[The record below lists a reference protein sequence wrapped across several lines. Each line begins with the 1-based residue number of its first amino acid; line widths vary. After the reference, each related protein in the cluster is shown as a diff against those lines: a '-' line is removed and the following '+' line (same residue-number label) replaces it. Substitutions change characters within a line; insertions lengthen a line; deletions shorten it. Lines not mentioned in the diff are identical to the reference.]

1 VSDVFDA
8 WSVAAPLPDGARFAT
23 VEVPAE
29 ERPTHPSEASGSEA
43 SPLLR
48 RLVLDDAGARVLI
61 EGLRRGRQALLDRS
75 ARDVARLLGAVGA
88 RFLDPEDPLRRE
100 ALARLPA
107 TAGVS
112 AEMAQAVLD
121 GMAADWRA
129 SRLERLL
136 DIDLAGGA
144 ALDGFVPDR
153 AGRLV
158 RALGPALTLHV
169 CAGTV
174 SGVSVT
180 SLIRGLLVKS
190 AVLLKPGRGDE
201 VLPVLFRR
209 GLEQA
214 APELAR
220 AAAVVYWPGGQGG
233 DLERVALA
241 GAELA
246 VVHGSDDTVAGV
258 RARVRATTP
267 VVSYP
272 HRLSFGVV
280 GAGAASA
287 SADTLA
293 DRATAAARAV
303 ALFDQ
308 RGCVS
313 PHLFYVLGDAGQAEA
328 FGAALAEALD
338 RLERELPPGPPD
350 AAVAGAL
357 HQVRGTSELLGA
369 AGSGRMWS
377 GGREAAWT
385 VVLEES
391 PTFRPSCLARV
402 VRIKPAR
409 SLDVVLDA
417 VRPFR
422 HHLQTVAVAGLER
435 DLLLELAERLARLGA
450 VRVAP
455 LGAAP
460 WPPPWWNHDGVGPL
474 AALVRWTDVEL

>member
-8 WSVAAPLPDGARFAT
+8 WSVAAPLPAGARFAD

-29 ERPTHPSEASGSEA
+29 ERPAHPSGGEAGEA
-43 SPLLR
+43 DPLLR
-48 RLVLDDAGARVLI
+48 RLVLDNAGARVLV
-61 EGLRRGRQALLDRS
+61 EGLRSGRQALLDRS
-75 ARDVARLLGAVGA
+75 ARDVAHALGAVGA
-88 RFLDPEDPLRRE
+88 RFLDPADPLRRE
-100 ALARLPA
+100 ALERLPA

-112 AEMAQAVLD
+112 AEMARAVLD
-121 GMAADWRA
+121 GMAGDWRA

-136 DIDLAGGA
+136 EIDLAGGA

-153 AGRLV
+153 AGRLL

-174 SGVSVT
+174 PGVSVT

-214 APELAR
+214 APELAQ

-233 DLERVALA
+233 ALERVALA

-246 VVHGSDDTVAGV
+246 VVHGSDATVAEV
-258 RARVRATTP
+258 RGRVRATTP

-280 GAGAASA
+280 GAAAGPGD
-287 SADTLA
+287 DTLA
-293 DRATAAARAV
+293 DRAAAAARAV

-313 PHLFYVLGDAGQAEA
+313 PHLFYVLGGVEQAEA
-328 FGAALAEALD
+328 FGAALAEALG
-338 RLERELPPGPPD
+338 RLERELPPGPLD

-377 GGREAAWT
+377 GGGDASWT

-391 PTFRPSCLARV
+391 PTFQPSCLARV
-402 VRIKPAR
+402 VRVKPAR

-422 HHLQTVAVAGLER
+422 HHLQTVAVAGLQHEV
-435 DLLLELAERLARLGA
+435 LLELAERLAQLGA